1 MTTQRPVRKVQV
13 AWGMAALIGA
23 LLVGAGCASTASR
36 GSVAAAL
43 DKAIAGSHRPAED
56 RARDIHRHPRET
68 LLFFGLR
75 PNQTVVEITPTGG
88 WYTRIIAPVVR
99 GHGQYIAAM
108 PPLVAGN
115 ANSERTRKA
124 YTDILEAHP
133 ALFDRVKVIDFAIGS
148 GSLVPDGTADLV
160 VTFRNI
166 HNWMAREQAEA
177 AFRDMYRALRPGGTL
192 GVVEHRGNEAVP
204 QDPRARSGYVNQS
217 YAIQM
222 IEAVGFRLVATS
234 EINANPRDTR
244 DHPGGVWNLPP
255 LLSSSDPADDAKFQA
270 IGESDRFTL
279 KFVKP
284 R

>member
-1 MTTQRPVRKVQV
+1 MTTHRTAPIVPA
-13 AWGMAALIGA
+13 AWLLALA
-23 LLVGAGCASTASR
+23 LLAGTGCAGTATR
-36 GSVAAAL
+36 ASVTRAL
-43 DKAIAGSHRPAED
+43 DAAIAGSHRPAAD
-56 RARDIHRHPRET
+56 RARDQYRHPRET

-75 PNQTVVEITPTGG
+75 PNQTVVEIMPTGG

-99 GHGQYIAAM
+99 GHGRYVAAM

-115 ANSERTRKA
+115 AGSERTRKA
-124 YTDILEAHP
+124 FTDILDANPE
-133 ALFDRVKVIDFAIGS
+133 LFDHVEVVDFAIGS
-148 GSLVPDGTADLV
+148 GTLVPDGTADLV

-177 AFRDMYRALRPGGTL
+177 AFRDMFRALKPGGTL

-217 YAIQM
+217 YAIQL
-222 IEAVGFRLVATS
+222 IEAAGFRLVATS

-244 DHPGGVWNLPP
+244 DHPGGVWTLPP
-255 LLSSSDPADDAKFQA
+255 LLAGDGDEARYRA

-279 KFVKP
+279 KFIKP
-284 R
+284 K